1 VVKKGETCLSDV
13 LEVFEFWKEL
23 LSNGRSRLDEK
34 RRKAIIARLRD
45 GYSVEDL
52 QLACLGCRASPFHNG
67 ENDRNR
73 AYKSIELICRDAD
86 HVDHFIEVAEKEAGK
101 LTRSASSQTAEQQV
115 MAPSEARKRIQALL
129 SKYKGATH

>member
-1 VVKKGETCLSDV
+1 MSDV
-13 LEVFEFWKEL
+13 LEVFEFWKQL

-86 HVDHFIEVAEKEAGK
+86 HVDHFIEVAEKEAAK
-101 LTRSASSQTAEQQV
+101 LTRAKMETPVGEGKMPDEV
-115 MAPSEARKRIQALL
+115 RDRMRALL
-129 SKYKGATH
+129 GKYRPGATH